1 MSDIPFEADA
11 PRATAASVDRFVLE
25 LDGYE
30 GPLDVLLGL
39 ARDQKVDLAR
49 ISILQLAEQYLDFVQ
64 RARSLR
70 LELAAEYLVMAA
82 WLAYLKSKLLL
93 PSESGGEEPSGPEMA
108 EALQFQLRRLDA
120 LRAAVDL
127 LTARPQLGREV
138 FARGE
143 PEELPRA
150 TTVVYHATLYDLLKG
165 YADQKKRQIGNVL
178 QIKTSYE
185 LVSVEDAL
193 KRLEG
198 LVGRLPEWTALSRFL
213 PQGLRRGL
221 HRRSAIAATFAASL
235 ELAKSGQIAIQQ
247 DRLFGPIY
255 IRSEGTRP

>member
-1 MSDIPFEADA
+1 VSDIPFEADQ
-11 PRATAASVDRFVLE
+11 PRAAETVDRFVLE

-39 ARDQKVDLAR
+39 AREQKVDLAR

-93 PSESGGEEPSGPEMA
+93 PSERDGDEPSGPEMA

-127 LTARPQLGREV
+127 LTGRPQLGREV

-143 PEELPRA
+143 REELPRT

-165 YADQKKRQIGNVL
+165 YADQKKRQIGSVL
-178 QIKTSYE
+178 QIKPSYE
-185 LVSVEDAL
+185 LFSVEDAL
-193 KRLEG
+193 KRLEA
-198 LVGRLPEWTALSRFL
+198 LVGRLPEWTALARFL

-221 HRRSAIAATFAASL
+221 NRRSAIAATFAASL
-235 ELAKSGQIAIQQ
+235 ELAKTGQIAIQQ
-247 DRLFGPIY
+247 DRQFGPIY